1 MQYID
6 YLPKTCA
13 EVENLKPYLTKSFK
27 NGRVL
32 EFRFDDASYNDY
44 IRRLN
49 LDSWLV
55 YGEEYGVLGTDGYF
69 YSLTPIGAVRGK
81 KCPPGFPAKV
91 VKGQANALPK
101 CMSDLKYKNR
111 MLAAYASGGTCI
123 VKNGPGLL
131 GFERCVYVVPKEN
144 VVIPFRLKKAKK
156 ANRPFVVYFAGG
168 GTVGHDNFRP
178 MSEFLGSARGAAV
191 LRRDCNVL
199 VPQALWCTAKTQ
211 AVWHETFVQNT
222 TALLRRLIA
231 ASAADKSRVY
241 VYGTSFG
248 GECVWNMVCN
258 VPELLAGA
266 VETMGTYCGYKP
278 FCKETFEPV
287 KHLPIWMAHAADDV
301 VVPIDSDD
309 RFYEMLQSLGAPVRY
324 TRRETG
330 GHKMFYSFYHHEPWL
345 EWMFAQKR
353 SE

>member
-13 EVENLKPYLTKSFK
+13 EVGNLKPYLAKSFK

-49 LDSWLV
+49 LDSRLV

-69 YSLTPIGAVRGK
+69 YSLTPTGAVRGK
-81 KCPPGFPAKV
+81 KYPPGFPAKI
-91 VKGQANALPK
+91 VKCQANALPK

-111 MLAAYASGGTCI
+111 ILAAYAAGGTCI

-144 VVIPFRLKKAKK
+144 VVIPFRFKKAKK
-156 ANRPFVVYFAGG
+156 ANRPLVVYFAGG

-199 VPQALWCTAKTQ
+199 VPQSLWSSVGTEAD
-211 AVWHETFVQNT
+211 AREAYVQNCMT
-222 TALLRRLIA
+222 LLRRLLAGSTI
-231 ASAADKSRVY
+231 DKKRIY
-241 VYGTSFG
+241 VYGISFG
-248 GECVWNMVCN
+248 AGCVWNAVLN
-258 VPELLAGA
+258 HPNLFAAA
-266 VETMGTYCGYKP
+266 VEAMGTYCGYKP

-345 EWMFAQKR
+345 DWMFAQRRR
-353 SE
+353 S